1 MISIARIPII
11 CIHFLYLHTCNN
23 KISFHIANANS
34 KNIFWLLFNLN
45 SNLLS
50 IFIFFPPFQ
59 LPVVIESQVFVSK
72 VSPLS
77 VLGFEILRNTSSV
90 PREQIEH
97 LKNLSQIKR
106 QSLINKNKVL
116 QSFKFKKSL
125 LLLFQLSLHYR
136 IWVISSFFTSRIRIK
151 EVSFNADP
159 DLDPKHRVSF
169 LYRIPICLL
178 YFYGS

>member
-1 MISIARIPII
+1 M
-11 CIHFLYLHTCNN
+11 
-23 KISFHIANANS
+23 
-34 KNIFWLLFNLN
+34 
-45 SNLLS
+45 
-50 IFIFFPPFQ
+50 
-59 LPVVIESQVFVSK
+59 IESQVFVSK

-116 QSFKFKKSL
+116 HSVMFKKSL

-136 IWVISSFFTSRIRIK
+136 NRISAFFPSWIRIQK
-151 EVSFNADP
+151 ISRNADP
-159 DLDPKHRVSF
+159 DPKHWQ
-169 LYRIPICLL
+169 
-178 YFYGS
+178 